1 MKNGSTFITPG
12 LKTAL
17 NKSSKITLI
26 SHTHTH
32 THTLTYTHKKNH
44 NNNKIS

>member
-32 THTLTYTHKKNH
+32 THSHTHTKKNH